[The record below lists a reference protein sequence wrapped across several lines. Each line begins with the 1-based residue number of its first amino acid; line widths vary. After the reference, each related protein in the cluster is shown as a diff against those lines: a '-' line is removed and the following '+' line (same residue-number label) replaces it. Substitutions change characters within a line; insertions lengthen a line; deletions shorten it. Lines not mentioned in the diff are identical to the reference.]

1 MVLFNDQEVEEKPLG
16 ILLQSVRLWL
26 DTDGFHPL
34 IPHSGM
40 PDYDKKF
47 CVKYRDIPHEV
58 IMLLSNEDKLKLN
71 NFNKRIKEKQYA

>member
-1 MVLFNDQEVEEKPLG
+1 MIINDQVVEEKPLG

-58 IMLLSNEDKLKLN
+58 IMLLSNEDKFKLN

>member
-16 ILLQSVRLWL
+16 ILLQSARLWL

-34 IPHSGM
+34 ILHSGM

-58 IMLLSNEDKLKLN
+58 IMLLSSEDKFKLN